1 VRVLL
6 VRHPEPIGATG
17 LCYGR
22 TDLDVT
28 PESVTRLADRVHE
41 ILGTSVILPTETP
54 VFLPKAGSPDD
65 DGSLVGDAEPRS
77 AVPQLAV
84 LSSPLKRC
92 TSLAQALG
100 TYECDPRL
108 LELDF
113 GSWEGVSWDDI
124 DRTDFDRWA
133 ADYVHNRVPGGE
145 SWSDVRD
152 RVDSFLAD
160 MRKRPDS
167 TAVVVTHAG
176 VIRPVLS
183 LVLGFPLESTWSIDI
198 PFGCIAELDLT
209 AESGKLVSLTP

>member
-1 VRVLL
+1 MRVVLI
-6 VRHPEPIGATG
+6 RHPEPIGAAG

-22 TDLDVT
+22 TDLEVA
-28 PESVTRLADRVHE
+28 PESVARLADRVRRC
-41 ILGTSVILPTETP
+41 LAPPVILPE
-54 VFLPKAGSPDD
+54 AGSPDD

-77 AVPQLAV
+77 DVPQLAV

-92 TSLAQALG
+92 TSLAQAFG

-108 LELDF
+108 LELNF
-113 GSWEGVSWDDI
+113 GDWEGVSWDDI

-152 RVDSFLAD
+152 RVGSFLAD

-167 TAVVVTHAG
+167 TAIVVTHAG
-176 VIRPVLS
+176 VIRAVLS
-183 LVLGFPLESTWSIDI
+183 LVLAIRLESTWSVEI
-198 PFGCIAELDLT
+198 PFGCILELNLT
-209 AESGKLVSLTP
+209 SESGKLISLSP